1 MYYYKAILPLG
12 TASRKCSHSTLT
24 NGLSLKPGHRRC
36 PGSAAYQSLHTRA
49 GVLRI
54 ALPVGFPAY
63 HGTVSSTTSTGS
75 HTVVRPLRYGTS
87 WDTNPGHRRC
97 PGRPHMKL
105 LALRHPAVLHVNSYP
120 VLWVLFPLEQTSQ
133 DRGRGI
139 CCARSM

>member
-36 PGSAAYQSLHTRA
+36 PGSAAYQSLHTRG

-63 HGTVSSTTSTGS
+63 HGTVSRDTSTGS
-75 HTVVRPLRYGTS
+75 HTVVRPTVTELHGTPTQGTEGAL
-87 WDTNPGHRRC
+87 DGH
-97 PGRPHMKL
+97 
-105 LALRHPAVLHVNSYP
+105 
-120 VLWVLFPLEQTSQ
+120 T
-133 DRGRGI
+133 
-139 CCARSM
+139 